1 VTFRVGLRRLALL
14 AGAATVALIAAVFGA
29 VADPVAPHL
38 DRLPEAWP
46 SAYTGVYRGAAG
58 VYGVPWLLLAAIHAQ
73 ESSSSALRIDG
84 IRGDAVSSGWNGCGA
99 AGPMQFGIVGVPP
112 YNATAPSCGA
122 LTGTGAGN
130 TWARYR
136 DAFRRLPQNARPARY
151 PQMRDRL
158 ASCANVPNQ
167 HGCVYDDVD
176 AIVAAAAYLHDLG
189 AGPQLDDRAWHAARR
204 YNGAAAYADA
214 VLARARA
221 WEAQLADDLTLT
233 DPITIPGARARLGA
247 DGLARAPENAP
258 RAVRRAIAA
267 ANAISDRPYLLRH
280 YPTHIGNPTY
290 DCSSSSSHVLWG
302 AGVFGTAPWVSGA
315 FLRYGKPGP
324 GRWITVYANAG
335 HMFLVVAGL
344 RFDTSRYDTGPN
356 ARESGPR
363 WRLGPRPTSNFVVR
377 HAPGL

>member
-1 VTFRVGLRRLALL
+1 MRRAAAAASALPLLFLVVLLGALADTAHEAGSTA
-14 AGAATVALIAAVFGA
+14 AGATGIPRVYV
-29 VADPVAPHL
+29 PVYLA
-38 DRLPEAWP
+38 
-46 SAYTGVYRGAAG
+46 SARRYELA
-58 VYGVPWLLLAAIHAQ
+58 WLLLASIHAQ
-73 ESSSSALRIDG
+73 ETDYSRLRISG
-84 IRGDAVSSGWNGCGA
+84 AQADAVSSGWNGCGA

-122 LTGTGAGN
+122 LSGTGAGN
-130 TWARYR
+130 AWARYR
-136 DAFRRLPQNARPARY
+136 DASRRLPEGTRPARY

-158 ASCANVPNQ
+158 ASCANVPKYD
-167 HGCVYDDVD
+167 GCVYDDVD
-176 AIVAAAAYLHDLG
+176 AIAAAAAYLHDLG
-189 AGPQLDDRAWHAARR
+189 AGPELDDRAWHAARR

-258 RAVRRAIAA
+258 RAVKRAIAA

-315 FLRYGKPGP
+315 FVRYGKPGP
-324 GRWITVYANAG
+324 GRWITVYANDG

-344 RFDTSRYDTGPN
+344 RFDTGRYDAGPN

-363 WRLGPRPTSNFVVR
+363 WRLGPRPTANFAVR
-377 HAPGL
+377 HPPGL